1 MKFVKRKTGLKNN
14 KKGDIPITILVI
26 GVLAVCVLAILSFFI
41 SNNSVKKSFLSID
54 TVTES
59 VLIKEKV
66 SFYENLGYKKE
77 EIKTIMNLQE
87 DSQNNIVFKGNG
99 VTVNFAWP

>member
-1 MKFVKRKTGLKNN
+1 MKFVKRKTVLENN

-54 TVTES
+54 TVAES
-59 VLIKEKV
+59 ALIKEEV

-99 VTVNFAWP
+99 VTVKFAWP

>member
-59 VLIKEKV
+59 VLIKEEV
-66 SFYENLGYKKE
+66 SFYENLGYNKE
-77 EIKTIMNLQE
+77 EIKTIMNIQE
-87 DSQNNIVFKGNG
+87 DSQGNIVFKGYG
-99 VTVNFAWP
+99 VTVKLAWP

>member
-59 VLIKEKV
+59 VLIKEEV
-66 SFYENLGYKKE
+66 SFYENLGYNKE

-87 DSQNNIVFKGNG
+87 DSQSNIVFKGYG
-99 VTVNFAWP
+99 VTVKLAWP